1 MEDLVA
7 ELTRS
12 GGPSAK
18 WDNIGDIH
26 KLRIDNVEKRQLT
39 DFVTGE
45 PQTWSNGEPKFQ
57 FVFSGTDEAGDET
70 RFFVKGY
77 MLGAVKDALRE
88 AGVKPGDTLTGGH
101 LTIKFV
107 EVDEPTRP
115 GLSGAKR
122 YKAKFEPA
130 APATSIGIDDF

>member
-18 WDNIGDIH
+18 WNNVGDTH
-26 KLRIDNVEKRQLT
+26 KLRIESVDKRQVT

-45 PQTWSNGEPKFQ
+45 PQTWPNGEPKFQ
-57 FVFSGTDEAGDET
+57 FVFSGIDESGDET

-77 MLGAVKDALRE
+77 QLNAVKDALRT
-88 AGVKPGDTLTGGH
+88 AGVKAGDTLIGGH
-101 LTIKFV
+101 LTIKLV
-107 EVDEPTRP
+107 GIDEPTRP
-115 GLSGAKR
+115 GLSGAKQW
-122 YKAKFEPA
+122 KAKFEPP
-130 APATSIGIDDF
+130 APVGSLVDDIL